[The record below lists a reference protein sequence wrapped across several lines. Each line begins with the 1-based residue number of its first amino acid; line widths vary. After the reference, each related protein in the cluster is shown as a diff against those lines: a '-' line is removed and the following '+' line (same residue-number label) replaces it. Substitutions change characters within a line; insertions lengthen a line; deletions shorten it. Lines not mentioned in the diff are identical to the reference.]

1 VFDVFEAHGNAI
13 DEFDRG
19 RPLMLH
25 TDGLAMTYPG
35 GVTALHSTS
44 LAFRTGE
51 VTVLLGPSGAGKST
65 LLHCLNRLRSPSNGD
80 VVVDGIGPLRN
91 TAEIRKHRRQTAMIF
106 QQHQLLPRVSVLRN
120 TLLGRLGHHGFWRSL
135 VPLPEAERRLALASL
150 DRVGLDEK
158 ALMRADQLSGGQ
170 QQRVGIAR
178 ALTQEAALIL
188 ADEPVASLDPS
199 ASRQVLSLLREIC
212 RERGLTAVISL
223 HQVEY
228 TREFADRVVGLAGGA
243 VVFDDRPEAITDDVL
258 RHVYG
263 DQAVAGHTADQDAAA
278 A

>member
-1 VFDVFEAHGNAI
+1 MI
-13 DEFDRG
+13 Q
-19 RPLMLH
+19 
-25 TDGLAMTYPG
+25 TDQLAMTYDG
-35 GVTALHSTS
+35 GVEALQTTS
-44 LAFRTGE
+44 LAFKQGE

-65 LLHCLNRLRSPSNGD
+65 LLHCLNHLRKPTHGA
-80 VVVDGIGPLRN
+80 VVVDGLGRLNHTGRV
-91 TAEIRKHRRQTAMIF
+91 RRHRRNTAMIF

-120 TLLGRLGHHGFWRSL
+120 TLLGRLGHHGLWRSL
-135 VPLPEAERRLALASL
+135 WPLPASERRLALDSL
-150 DRVGLDEK
+150 ARVGLADK

-178 ALTQEAALIL
+178 ALTQQAELIL

-199 ASRQVLSLLREIC
+199 ASRQVLSLLRGIC

-243 VVFDDRPEAITDDVL
+243 VVFDDRPDAITDDVL

-263 DQAVAGHTADQDAAA
+263 DEAVGELATDHEAAA

>member
-1 VFDVFEAHGNAI
+1 
-13 DEFDRG
+13 
-19 RPLMLH
+19 MLH
-25 TDGLAMTYPG
+25 TEQLAMTYEG
-35 GVTALHSTS
+35 GVQALQSTS
-44 LAFRTGE
+44 VTFHKGE

-65 LLHCLNRLRSPSNGD
+65 LLHCLNHLRQPTHGAVVAQDLGRLDKASR
-80 VVVDGIGPLRN
+80 
-91 TAEIRKHRRQTAMIF
+91 IRQHRRNTAMIF

-120 TLLGRLGHHGFWRSL
+120 TLLGRLGQHGFWRSL
-135 VPLPEAERRLALASL
+135 WPLPAAERRLALDSL
-150 DRVGLDEK
+150 ARVGLQDK

-178 ALTQEAALIL
+178 ALTQQAELIL

-199 ASRQVLSLLREIC
+199 ASRQVLSLLRGIC

-243 VVFDDRPEAITDDVL
+243 VVFDDRPQAVTDDIL
-258 RHVYG
+258 RRVYG
-263 DQAVAGHTADQDAAA
+263 DQAVADLQVDADAAA